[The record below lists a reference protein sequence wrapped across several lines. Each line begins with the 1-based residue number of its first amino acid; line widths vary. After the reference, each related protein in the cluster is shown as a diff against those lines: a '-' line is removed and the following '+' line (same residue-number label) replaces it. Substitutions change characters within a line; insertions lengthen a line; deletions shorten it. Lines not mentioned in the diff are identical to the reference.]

1 MFRKTIIEIKPV
13 EGMLHS
19 NGKYFVEEY
28 LAFSASLQVLHSI
41 IRNKIII
48 IIIIIII
55 VQTEDNRIKNRKQK
69 ATTSLFTSMTEKLNM
84 G

>member
-41 IRNKIII
+41 IRNKIM
-48 IIIIIII
+48 IIIII
-55 VQTEDNRIKNRKQK
+55 VQTEDNRIENRKRK
-69 ATTSLFTSMTEKLNM
+69 ATS
-84 G
+84 

>member
-48 IIIIIII
+48 MIIII

-69 ATTSLFTSMTEKLNM
+69 ATS
-84 G
+84 

>member
-1 MFRKTIIEIKPV
+1 
-13 EGMLHS
+13 MLHS

-41 IRNKIII
+41 IRNKIM
-48 IIIIIII
+48 IIIII

-69 ATTSLFTSMTEKLNM
+69 ATS
-84 G
+84 

>member
-41 IRNKIII
+41 IRNKIM
-48 IIIIIII
+48 IIIII

-69 ATTSLFTSMTEKLNM
+69 ATS
-84 G
+84 

>member
-48 IIIIIII
+48 MIIII

>member
-1 MFRKTIIEIKPV
+1 
-13 EGMLHS
+13 MLYS
-19 NGKYFVEEY
+19 NGKYFVEEH

-48 IIIIIII
+48 MITII

-69 ATTSLFTSMTEKLNM
+69 ATS
-84 G
+84 

>member
-41 IRNKIII
+41 IRNKIMIMI
-48 IIIIIII
+48 TII

-69 ATTSLFTSMTEKLNM
+69 ATS
-84 G
+84 

>member
-41 IRNKIII
+41 IRNKIM
-48 IIIIIII
+48 IIIII
-55 VQTEDNRIKNRKQK
+55 VQTEGNRIENRKRK
-69 ATTSLFTSMTEKLNM
+69 ATS
-84 G
+84 

>member
-1 MFRKTIIEIKPV
+1 
-13 EGMLHS
+13 MLYS
-19 NGKYFVEEY
+19 NGKYFVEEH

-48 IIIIIII
+48 MITII
-55 VQTEDNRIKNRKQK
+55 VQTEDNRIKNCKQK
-69 ATTSLFTSMTEKLNM
+69 ATSSLFTSMTEKLNM

>member
-41 IRNKIII
+41 IRNKIM
-48 IIIIIII
+48 IIIII

-69 ATTSLFTSMTEKLNM
+69 ATSSLFTSMTEKLNM

>member
-28 LAFSASLQVLHSI
+28 LVFSASLQVLHSI
-41 IRNKIII
+41 IRNKIM
-48 IIIIIII
+48 IIIII
-55 VQTEDNRIKNRKQK
+55 VQTEDNRIENRKRK
-69 ATTSLFTSMTEKLNM
+69 ATS
-84 G
+84 

>member
-41 IRNKIII
+41 IRNKIM
-48 IIIIIII
+48 IIIII
-55 VQTEDNRIKNRKQK
+55 VQTEDNRIENRKRK
-69 ATTSLFTSMTEKLNM
+69 TTS
-84 G
+84 

>member
-1 MFRKTIIEIKPV
+1 MFRKAIIEIKPV

-41 IRNKIII
+41 IRNKIM
-48 IIIIIII
+48 IIIII
-55 VQTEDNRIKNRKQK
+55 VQTEDNRIENRKRK
-69 ATTSLFTSMTEKLNM
+69 ATS
-84 G
+84 

>member
-28 LAFSASLQVLHSI
+28 LAFSASSQVLHSI
-41 IRNKIII
+41 IRNKIM
-48 IIIIIII
+48 IIIII

-69 ATTSLFTSMTEKLNM
+69 ATS
-84 G
+84 

>member
-41 IRNKIII
+41 IRNKIMIMI
-48 IIIIIII
+48 TII
-55 VQTEDNRIKNRKQK
+55 VQTEDNRIKNCKQK
-69 ATTSLFTSMTEKLNM
+69 ATS
-84 G
+84 

>member
-1 MFRKTIIEIKPV
+1 MFRKTIIEVKPV

-19 NGKYFVEEY
+19 SGKYFVEEH

-41 IRNKIII
+41 ISNKMM
-48 IIIIIII
+48 IIII

-69 ATTSLFTSMTEKLNM
+69 ATS
-84 G
+84 